1 MPTKYSIPSR
11 HNQGQSQGTE
21 IPLKPSW
28 QEPQRRRLWLISDQL
43 CSDKYVFKEKYC
55 NLERDRWE
63 EKQTDSNTNRDQ
75 PYSKIPSDT
84 ALQHMLWSGAHGP
97 RGWQARSLFSLWEIR
112 SLLTS
117 SSTPA
122 APSVNSYWFPR
133 AIHQDQF
140 LALPSL
146 FKKFPFTLWLI
157 FFRLISILPSACMDI
172 NAKFFIKKKAGLSIL
187 RLHG

>member
-117 SSTPA
+117 SSTPCCA
-122 APSVNSYWFPR
+122 ISKFLLIPQGNPSGSISCFAFTFQEVPFYSMINLFQADLNS
-133 AIHQDQF
+133 
-140 LALPSL
+140 
-146 FKKFPFTLWLI
+146 TL
-157 FFRLISILPSACMDI
+157 SMY
-172 NAKFFIKKKAGLSIL
+172 G
-187 RLHG
+187 H